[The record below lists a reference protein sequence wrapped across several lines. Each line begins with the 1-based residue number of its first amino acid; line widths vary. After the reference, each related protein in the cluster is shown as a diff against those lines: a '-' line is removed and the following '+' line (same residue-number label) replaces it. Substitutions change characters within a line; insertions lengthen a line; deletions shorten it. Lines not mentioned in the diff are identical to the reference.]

1 MTQAHLINFVGFLV
15 QSVPCMLLCLLPF
28 PAESFSIRRKYM
40 VSLFGSLLLA
50 AAAVFAFFA
59 CLPANQHGADSLPLS
74 LEFYANLFM
83 AATLIL
89 CVFLLFRTIRE
100 SLWKKLLVL
109 CLVID
114 YAVFLYSGVNIA
126 LLLFPFPPII
136 KTGVYSDL
144 SFSLYLILTL
154 LTFPLLRRFMRR
166 RLSSYLERIEPER
179 LRHSLLIVVLLTALY
194 SAVLFCLFLIDDN
207 TEKLIAGYLTASLL
221 FCSAC
226 LTVSIWLLFWEIQKT
241 EDEAQYKNL
250 LSIQQLQYRKFTD
263 ELENFHRT
271 QHDMRHHFRAID
283 SLLREGK
290 NEEAAGYI
298 SECVRIIDSR
308 EQEIFCPDPL
318 INALLQYYVGEARQS
333 GIRCEIHIRLGSC
346 PIDSTDMTVLLGNCL
361 ENAILACLRSKEPR
375 LIRLNMRI
383 VNSTLAILLENTCSA
398 VSFSRSLY
406 QKENENGSYLPAKAF
421 LSMGT
426 GGKGLESLEHSA
438 ARYGGTAEFRFRSP
452 CFYTRITLE
461 LPRSEPGPDA
471 KAPFQPQQAAGHM
484 RKGS

>member
-1 MTQAHLINFVGFLV
+1 MTQAHFFNFCGFLV
-15 QSVPCMLLCLLPF
+15 QSVPCMLLCLRPF
-28 PAESFSIRRKYM
+28 PPESFSIRRKYM
-40 VSLFGSLLLA
+40 VSFFGSLLLA
-50 AAAVFAFFA
+50 AAAVFSFFA
-59 CLPANQHGADSLPLS
+59 FLPANQHGKDGLPLS

-89 CVFLLFRTIRE
+89 CILLMFRVIRE

-126 LLLFPFPPII
+126 LLLFPFPPIV

-166 RLSSYLERIEPER
+166 RLSSYLERIEPAR

-194 SAVLFCLFLIDDN
+194 AAVLFCLFLIDDS
-207 TEKLIAGYLTASLL
+207 TEQRIAGYLTASLL

-226 LTVSIWLLFWEIQKT
+226 LTISIWLLFWEIQKT
-241 EDEAQYKNL
+241 EEEAQYKNL

-263 ELENFHRT
+263 ELDSFHRT

-298 SECVRIIDSR
+298 SECVSIIDSR

-333 GIRCEIHIRLGSC
+333 GIRCEIHVRIGRC
-346 PIDSTDMTVLLGNCL
+346 PIDSVDMTVLLGNCL
-361 ENAILACLRSKEPR
+361 ENAVLSCLRSEEPR

-383 VNSTLAILLENTCSA
+383 VNSTLAILMENTCSA
-398 VSFSRSLY
+398 VSFSRSVY
-406 QKENENGSYLPAKAF
+406 QRENENGGYLPAKAF
-421 LSMGT
+421 LSMGA

-438 ARYGGTAEFRFRSP
+438 ARYGGTAEFRFRNP
-452 CFYTRITLE
+452 RFYTRITLE
-461 LPRSEPGPDA
+461 LPPSSPDSGTGA
-471 KAPFQPQQAAGHM
+471 QPVPLSASREA
-484 RKGS
+484 

>member
-1 MTQAHLINFVGFLV
+1 MTQAHFINFVGFLV

-154 LTFPLLRRFMRR
+154 LTFADRRAAHRTLQRRPVLPLPDRRQHGKADR
-166 RLSSYLERIEPER
+166 RLSHRFPP
-179 LRHSLLIVVLLTALY
+179 VLLRLPYGLHLA
-194 SAVLFCLFLIDDN
+194 SVLGDP
-207 TEKLIAGYLTASLL
+207 
-221 FCSAC
+221 
-226 LTVSIWLLFWEIQKT
+226 
-241 EDEAQYKNL
+241 ED
-250 LSIQQLQYRKFTD
+250 
-263 ELENFHRT
+263 
-271 QHDMRHHFRAID
+271 
-283 SLLREGK
+283 
-290 NEEAAGYI
+290 
-298 SECVRIIDSR
+298 
-308 EQEIFCPDPL
+308 
-318 INALLQYYVGEARQS
+318 
-333 GIRCEIHIRLGSC
+333 
-346 PIDSTDMTVLLGNCL
+346 
-361 ENAILACLRSKEPR
+361 
-375 LIRLNMRI
+375 
-383 VNSTLAILLENTCSA
+383 
-398 VSFSRSLY
+398 
-406 QKENENGSYLPAKAF
+406 
-421 LSMGT
+421 
-426 GGKGLESLEHSA
+426 GG
-438 ARYGGTAEFRFRSP
+438 
-452 CFYTRITLE
+452 
-461 LPRSEPGPDA
+461 
-471 KAPFQPQQAAGHM
+471 
-484 RKGS
+484 

>member
-1 MTQAHLINFVGFLV
+1 MTQAHFFNFCGFLV
-15 QSVPCMLLCLLPF
+15 QSVPCMLLCLRPF
-28 PAESFSIRRKYM
+28 PPESFSIRRKYM
-40 VSLFGSLLLA
+40 VSFFGSLLLA
-50 AAAVFAFFA
+50 AAAVFSLFA
-59 CLPANQHGADSLPLS
+59 CLPANQHGKDGLPLS

-89 CVFLLFRTIRE
+89 CILLMFRMIRE
-100 SLWKKLLVL
+100 SLWKK
-109 CLVID
+109 
-114 YAVFLYSGVNIA
+114 
-126 LLLFPFPPII
+126 
-136 KTGVYSDL
+136 
-144 SFSLYLILTL
+144 
-154 LTFPLLRRFMRR
+154 
-166 RLSSYLERIEPER
+166 
-179 LRHSLLIVVLLTALY
+179 LLIVVLLTALY
-194 SAVLFCLFLIDDN
+194 AAVLFCLFLIDDS
-207 TEKLIAGYLTASLL
+207 TEQRIAGYLTASLL

-226 LTVSIWLLFWEIQKT
+226 LTISIWLLFWEIQKT
-241 EDEAQYKNL
+241 EEEAQYKNL

-263 ELENFHRT
+263 ELDSFHRT

-298 SECVRIIDSR
+298 SECVSIIDSR

-333 GIRCEIHIRLGSC
+333 GIRCEIHVRIGRC
-346 PIDSTDMTVLLGNCL
+346 PIDSVDMTVLLGNCL
-361 ENAILACLRSKEPR
+361 ENAVLSCLRSEEPR

-383 VNSTLAILLENTCSA
+383 VNSTLAILMENTCSA
-398 VSFSRSLY
+398 VSFSRSVY
-406 QKENENGSYLPAKAF
+406 QRENENGGYLPAKAF
-421 LSMGT
+421 LSMGA

-471 KAPFQPQQAAGHM
+471 KAPFQPQPAAGHM

>member
-1 MTQAHLINFVGFLV
+1 MTQAHFFNFCGFLV
-15 QSVPCMLLCLLPF
+15 QSVPCMLLCLRPF
-28 PAESFSIRRKYM
+28 PPESFSIRRKYM
-40 VSLFGSLLLA
+40 VSFFGSLLLA
-50 AAAVFAFFA
+50 AAVFSFFA
-59 CLPANQHGADSLPLS
+59 CLPANQHGKDGLPLS

-89 CVFLLFRTIRE
+89 CILLMFRMIRE
-100 SLWKKLLVL
+100 SLWKK
-109 CLVID
+109 
-114 YAVFLYSGVNIA
+114 
-126 LLLFPFPPII
+126 
-136 KTGVYSDL
+136 
-144 SFSLYLILTL
+144 
-154 LTFPLLRRFMRR
+154 
-166 RLSSYLERIEPER
+166 
-179 LRHSLLIVVLLTALY
+179 LLIVVLLTALY
-194 SAVLFCLFLIDDN
+194 AAVLFCLFLIDDS
-207 TEKLIAGYLTASLL
+207 TEQRIAGYLTASLL

-226 LTVSIWLLFWEIQKT
+226 LTISIWLMFWEIQKT
-241 EDEAQYKNL
+241 EEEAQYKNL

-263 ELENFHRT
+263 ELDSFHRT
-271 QHDMRHHFRAID
+271 QYDMRHHFRAID

-298 SECVRIIDSR
+298 SECVSIIDSR

-333 GIRCEIHIRLGSC
+333 GIRCEIHVRIGRC
-346 PIDSTDMTVLLGNCL
+346 PIDSVDMTVLLGNCL
-361 ENAILACLRSKEPR
+361 ENAVLSCLRSEEPR

-383 VNSTLAILLENTCSA
+383 VNSTLAILMENTCSA
-398 VSFSRSLY
+398 VSFSRSVY
-406 QKENENGSYLPAKAF
+406 QRENENGGYLPAKAF

-471 KAPFQPQQAAGHM
+471 KVPFQPQPAAGHM